1 MAIIKKNTIEYQH
14 HFDKK
19 TNRHYI
25 NGILSVLHCHHYT
38 CLYTQLALD
47 AEETALLKECARES
61 FRELLEHYLETHPA
75 ISTLEEKISIASQ
88 YYSLLGLGQLK
99 VTYMGLYSGQ
109 VELPFSHTDSG
120 WVKKWGTYDKPIN
133 YISGGYIEALF
144 EVCLELPAASF
155 EAVEEQSIVMGATRS
170 IFKVRRR

>member
-1 MAIIKKNTIEYQH
+1 MAIVKKSTVEYHH

-47 AEETALLKECARES
+47 AEETDLLKECARES
-61 FRELLEHYLETHPA
+61 FRELLVHYFSTHT
-75 ISTLEEKISIASQ
+75 IDTLEEKIEIASQ
-88 YYSLLGLGQLK
+88 YYALLGLGKLK
-99 VTYMGLYSGQ
+99 VNYMGLYSGS

-120 WVKKWGTYDKPIN
+120 WIKKWGVYDKPIN

-144 EVCLELPAASF
+144 EVCLELPAGSF
-155 EAVEEQSIVMGATRS
+155 EAVEEQSIVMGASHS
-170 IFKVRRR
+170 IFKVRRK